1 VNYTILLIKHI
12 TTKTT
17 TIRKFTLIIT
27 IKKKHMKKTTLYLMM
42 TVLSLNFIPN
52 SIIAAEKNPNAI
64 ALNSKEVP
72 AEVQIQLN
80 RLEEIKALDKSNLNS
95 IEKKALRK
103 EVRTIKASLKA
114 SNNGVYLSVGAIIII
129 ILLLIL
135 LL

>member
-1 VNYTILLIKHI
+1 
-12 TTKTT
+12 
-17 TIRKFTLIIT
+17 
-27 IKKKHMKKTTLYLMM
+27 MKKTTLYLMM

-52 SIIAAEKNPNAI
+52 SIIAAEKNSDPI
-64 ALNSKEVP
+64 TVNSKEVP
-72 AEVQIQLN
+72 AEVRIQLK
-80 RLEEIKALDKSNLNS
+80 RLEEIKALDKSNMNS
-95 IEKKALRK
+95 VEKKALRK